1 MLEKLKARKGEGGFT
16 LIELLI
22 VIIILAILAA
32 IVIFAVGTTT
42 KNASVSSCNS
52 TVKSVETA
60 VEAFKAQTG
69 TYPAALTTLTSH
81 TVTVT
86 GSKEGPWLRTL
97 PPNALTPG
105 HHKYGITFKA
115 TTLKTTGNIEVV
127 TSAGTVT
134 ADSATSCS
142 AA

>member
-1 MLEKLKARKGEGGFT
+1 MLEKLKERKGEGGFT

-69 TYPAALTTLTSH
+69 TFPAAQDGRHLRRRQLHRRGSMAARSACSDTAIH
-81 TVTVT
+81 TICKAATGKVNVTV
-86 GSKEGPWLRTL
+86 
-97 PPNALTPG
+97 
-105 HHKYGITFKA
+105 I
-115 TTLKTTGNIEVV
+115 GNYN
-127 TSAGTVT
+127 
-134 ADSATSCS
+134 DS
-142 AA
+142 